1 MPRKPGKTAKKNPSS
16 AAASQTR
23 DESGP
28 ATRRRRT
35 IQKDGPHPID
45 VHVGHRV
52 RERRTLLGLS
62 QSHLAE
68 QVGLTFQQIQK
79 YERGTNRI
87 SASRLWQLSEVL
99 GVPISWFFEDLDGG
113 AAPGDAIQTK
123 TETLKLARYFFA
135 CPANIRRQVAG
146 LIKAAAEVC

>member
-1 MPRKPGKTAKKNPSS
+1 MPRKPGKIAKKNPLG
-16 AAASQTR
+16 ATTPR
-23 DESGP
+23 IKDESGP

-45 VHVGHRV
+45 IHVGHRV

-68 QVGLTFQQIQK
+68 QVSLTFQQIQK

-99 GVPISWFFEDLDGG
+99 GVPISWFFEDVDGE
-113 AAPGDAIQTK
+113 AAPGDAIETK

-135 CPANIRRQVAG
+135 CPPAIRRQVAG

>member
-1 MPRKPGKTAKKNPSS
+1 MPRKPGKNTRVGPPPTNR
-16 AAASQTR
+16 TR
-23 DESGP
+23 DDAGP
-28 ATRRRRT
+28 TTRKRRT
-35 IQKDGPHPID
+35 IQEDGPHPID
-45 VHVGHRV
+45 IQVGHRV

-99 GVPISWFFEDLDGG
+99 GVPISWFFEDPDGG
-113 AAPGDAIQTK
+113 ASSGEAIETK

-146 LIKAAAEVC
+146 LIKAAAEMG

>member
-1 MPRKPGKTAKKNPSS
+1 MPRKPAKSAGKKP
-16 AAASQTR
+16 R
-23 DESGP
+23 DSGTLP
-28 ATRRRRT
+28 GMEPRKTTKRRT

-45 VHVGHRV
+45 IHVGQRV

-87 SASRLWQLSEVL
+87 SASRLWQLSDVL
-99 GVPISWFFEDLDGG
+99 GVSISWFFEDLDGEM
-113 AAPGDAIQTK
+113 APDDAIETK

-135 CPANIRRQVAG
+135 CPPSIRRQVAS
-146 LIKAAAEVC
+146 LIKAASEV